1 MAVDDNSVRFKH
13 FKTSSSGK
21 CVLGVVAPLPGKLFN
36 FQGYLMSPAHLPTCI
51 YMYVCILYILVSH
64 TSTLTEFWAKWAS
77 VKSIFLPR
85 RARSMETQR
94 QDNRSYWYTP
104 PWLLGLRL
112 WWLCSIHSFCRV
124 CVPAPLLDPV
134 KLLTA
139 WTRLVS
145 YLNSLFGTQ
154 EWRRLLEFES
164 RRNWS
169 PQNMSTVCAVLKT

>member
-36 FQGYLMSPAHLPTCI
+36 FRGYLMPPAHLPTCI
-51 YMYVCILYILVSH
+51 YVCVCILYILVSH

-94 QDNRSYWYTP
+94 QDNGSYRYTP
-104 PWLLGLRL
+104 HGCQGWGCCGSAPSTLFVECVFLLLCLIQLNSWLLELDWCPIRIHFSEHKNEDGCWGLRAEETGAL
-112 WWLCSIHSFCRV
+112 RTWVQF
-124 CVPAPLLDPV
+124 
-134 KLLTA
+134 
-139 WTRLVS
+139 
-145 YLNSLFGTQ
+145 
-154 EWRRLLEFES
+154 
-164 RRNWS
+164 
-169 PQNMSTVCAVLKT
+169 VLS